1 MSRGSVSGGGG
12 TTSETRRPGEFT
24 EGVLG
29 DSMVADS
36 PPHVV
41 RVVRVEVSVTPISD
55 TLLVASGSAGRG
67 SKTTKRPVRGGDGGG
82 GGGDGGGGGGGDGGG
97 DGGAV
102 TAPCTEA
109 GAGSRA
115 APPAGRATPKAGSRP
130 CAPTAYSAW

>member
-12 TTSETRRPGEFT
+12 TTSETSRPGEFT

-29 DSMVADS
+29 DSMVADC

-41 RVVRVEVSVTPISD
+41 RVVRMVRAEVSVTPISD

-67 SKTTKRPVRGGDGGG
+67 SKTTKRSVRGGGG
-82 GGGDGGGGGGGDGGG
+82 GGGGGGGDGGG

-102 TAPCTEA
+102 TAPCAEA

-115 APPAGRATPKAGSRP
+115 TPPAGRAAPKAGSRP